1 MAWIDLRE
9 KRWFQTRNPNFLREH
24 TSLSG
29 KVGGHGVSRGKVDIP
44 GLGSAVG
51 TLARRGGGGGG
62 GYEEVI
68 LVPRVSRIR
77 APNGKQTEHWECG

>member
-1 MAWIDLRE
+1 MGCPVVKWTSRAW
-9 KRWFQTRNPNFLREH
+9 
-24 TSLSG
+24 
-29 KVGGHGVSRGKVDIP
+29 
-44 GLGSAVG
+44 AVLLELWQG
-51 TLARRGGGGGG
+51 EVGGG